1 MITIRRAATLG
12 NAHSDTLILRC
23 HFAFADY
30 QDPAYTHDGR
40 LRVLNLGKLAPA
52 QRYYLGPE
60 ANVDILTWLF
70 AGSLISNAD
79 DFEQEDIG
87 PGGLHL
93 LSTGTGCQRIEWS
106 AGLAGAAFI
115 QFWFMADVE
124 GVLPAQEI
132 RASFPQLED
141 GGFRILA
148 SGFPE
153 DDPEEE
159 GQITDGAPV
168 ALTARARLLHAVIPA
183 AEGAA
188 YSTTLGRDLYL
199 LVVSGIVTINGN
211 VLHCGDAAAITD
223 QQDVVVIAQEKAELL
238 LADVSAK

>member
-1 MITIRRAATLG
+1 MITIRRAPTLG
-12 NAHSDTLILRC
+12 SAHSDTLMLRC

-40 LRVLNLGKLAPA
+40 LRVLNLGTLKSA
-52 QRYYLGPE
+52 QAYHLGPE
-60 ANVDILTWLF
+60 ANVDILTWVS
-70 AGSLISNAD
+70 AGNLTSNVD
-79 DFEQEDIG
+79 GFEQEEIG
-87 PGGLHL
+87 TRGLHL
-93 LSTGTGCQRIEWS
+93 FSTGTGYKGLEWR
-106 AGLAGAAFI
+106 AGPDGATFI

-124 GVLPAQEI
+124 GVPPAQET

-159 GQITDGAPV
+159 SQITDGVPV
-168 ALTARARLLHAVIPA
+168 ALTARARLLHAAIPA

-188 YSTTLGRDLYL
+188 YSTTPGRDLYL
-199 LVVSGIVTINGN
+199 LVVSGTVTINGN
-211 VLHCGDAAAITD
+211 VLRCDDSAAITD
-223 QQDVVVIAQEKAELL
+223 QQDMVVIAQEKAELL
-238 LADVSAK
+238 LADVAAK

>member
-1 MITIRRAATLG
+1 MITIRRADTLG
-12 NAHSDTLILRC
+12 SAHSDTLILRC
-23 HFAFADY
+23 HFAFSDY

-40 LRVLNLGKLAPA
+40 LRVLNLGTLKPV
-52 QRYYLGPE
+52 QVYHLGPE
-60 ANVDILTWLF
+60 ANVDILTWLS
-70 AGSLISNAD
+70 AGGLVSNAD
-79 DFEQEDIG
+79 GFEQEKVG
-87 PGGLHL
+87 QGGLHL
-93 LSTGTGCQRIEWS
+93 LSTGIGCKRLEWS
-106 AGLAGAAFI
+106 AGPEGATFI

-124 GVLPAQEI
+124 GVSPAQEV

-168 ALTARARLLHAVIPA
+168 TLTARARLLHAIIPA

-188 YSTTLGRDLYL
+188 YSATLGRDLYL
-199 LVVSGIVTINGN
+199 LVVSGIVTIDGY

-223 QQDVVVIAQEKAELL
+223 QQDIVVIAQEKAELL
-238 LADVSAK
+238 LVDVAAR